1 MYNQASIYKGGG
13 VYNLGDGAVSG
24 AILLNGKSYNNSFKN
39 SADGNFVESSFK
51 NALFLPDGYDK
62 KLFVV
67 PSETGS
73 VTRPMLITTEYSLPI
88 DFGSIYC
95 SFLTLEVGAAYS
107 SIFASTYY
115 NETTNITR
123 IIAGGNDGIATNIFL
138 MNINSKASVPSQA
151 SSLKGVELKSD
162 KTYKRL
168 PDGTY
173 TSTGNIEG
181 SQPAERFLNL
191 LSPGSKTRIYYLFVV
206 DKSKNV
212 TFTAIPCKHGDDYGF
227 YDLVAG
233 KFYTNAILTGG

>member
-1 MYNQASIYKGGG
+1 MIIGQHRNIG
-13 VYNLGDGAVSG
+13 VLGMSSKPFV
-24 AILLNGKSYNNSFKN
+24 ILNGKIYENSFSN
-39 SADGNFVESSFK
+39 SVDGNFVESTFK
-51 NALFLPDGYDK
+51 NSVTLPDGYDK
-62 KLFVV
+62 NLFVV

-95 SFLTLEVGAAYS
+95 SVLTLEVGAAYS

-123 IIAGGNDGIATNIFL
+123 IISGGNDGLATNAFF
-138 MNINSKASVPSQA
+138 MNINSRASTPLPA
-151 SSLKGVELKSD
+151 SSLKGVELRSD
-162 KTYKRL
+162 RTFKRL

-173 TSTGNIEG
+173 TSVTNVVGNPQE
-181 SQPAERFLNL
+181 ERFLNL

-206 DKSKNV
+206 DKSNNV

-227 YDLVAG
+227 YDIVAG
-233 KFYTNAILTGG
+233 KFYMNENLTGS